1 MFRLIYNNTR
11 VLSTTAAVKF
21 YIANMVI
28 ALEHMH
34 SKDIAYRNLKPE
46 NVLLHANGYLVLVGL
61 GLAKKI
67 PYICPGEELKYF
79 KSFTICGTAEYLA
92 PEMVLGSGHDQAV
105 DLWALGVV
113 VFEMI
118 HRRTPFQTGDDI
130 NVDEVMAAI
139 AASAVDIRLFDA
151 ISLIFQDIRSAV
163 TETSVREL

>member
-1 MFRLIYNNTR
+1 M
-11 VLSTTAAVKF
+11 LSTTSAIKF
-21 YIANMVI
+21 YTANIVI

-46 NVLLHANGYLVLVGL
+46 NVLLGANGYLVLVGL
-61 GLAKKI
+61 GLAKRI

-105 DLWALGVV
+105 DLWALGIL

-118 HRRTPFQTGDDI
+118 HRRTPFPKGDDI

-139 AASAVDIRLFDA
+139 AASAVYILYNYSTPLRL
-151 ISLIFQDIRSAV
+151 
-163 TETSVREL
+163 TSS